1 MKIPK
6 IISIIGGT
14 GKMGTM
20 FKEVFENDNIKVII
34 TGRNTEISNIEAT
47 KLADIVIISVPI
59 SKTVE
64 TILEIVPYVKEG
76 AMITDFTSVKVNP
89 VKSMFDNVGVSV
101 EVVGGHPLFG
111 PSAGFKGQNFIL
123 CKQRVGDYYLW
134 YKNFLE
140 SLGLKVIELTTEE
153 HDKNMGVIQCLTH
166 FSNLSL
172 GYALQKLS
180 VDLDLAKELSTPV
193 YLMRLF
199 GVGRILAQDA
209 DLYADI
215 QMQNPYSKE
224 MSEKYFEAVDELNK
238 AVKNFD
244 DKSFIDIFNKS
255 KEYFGDVCD
264 ESMKVTDKLI
274 KVMNEESK

>member
-20 FKEVFENDNIKVII
+20 FKEVFENDNIKVIV
-34 TGRNTEISNIEAT
+34 TGRNTQINNIEAT
-47 KLADIVIISVPI
+47 KLADIVIVSVPI

-64 TILEIVPYVKEG
+64 TILEIAPYVKEG

-89 VKSMFDNVGVSV
+89 VQSMFDNVDVSV

-123 CKQRVGDYYLW
+123 CEQRVGDYYLW

-140 SLGLKVIELTTEE
+140 LLGLKVIELTAEE

-172 GYALQKLS
+172 GYALQKLG

-244 DKSFIDIFNKS
+244 DKSFVDIFNKS
-255 KEYFGDVCD
+255 KEYFGDVCT

-274 KVMNEESK
+274 KVMNEEDN